1 MTERNAYLGPAVL
14 DHGLA
19 WRLEGLYQLAGFR
32 EQLASDGIICGGVGL
47 AQRLDGFYRGR
58 NLVGVVWRNR
68 DFKAGLQLR
77 ALSCLLVVAVACVFD
92 GSISVGIMSVGIMSV
107 GIMSIGDF
115 VGSLGD
121 SHLEL
126 SEEVEDKKS

>member
-1 MTERNAYLGPAVL
+1 
-14 DHGLA
+14 
-19 WRLEGLYQLAGFR
+19 LYQLAGFR

-92 GSISVGIMSVGIMSV
+92 GSISVGIMSVGIMS
-107 GIMSIGDF
+107 IGDF